1 MEIGERQHAKRDHL
15 DFGSCI
21 PGVNE
26 PEGEKCW
33 HHAYYQFVVMVLVLQ
48 AACFYFP
55 WYAIKIFIKLL

>member
-1 MEIGERQHAKRDHL
+1 MKIGEHTKRDHL

-21 PGVNE
+21 PGGENE
-26 PEGEKCW
+26 PEDGCW

-55 WYAIKIFIKLL
+55 WYVIK